1 MRYPHILMILTTLL
15 MFVLVSCEDDYYT
28 ESGYQ
33 TSLVVEGWIEDGE
46 FPVVILTRSVPIMT
60 EAIAIDSLWGY
71 VVRWATV
78 TVSCG
83 DSSVV
88 LTGKYDD
95 RYFPPYIYTTGRM
108 RGESGKVYSLN
119 VAYKEFHAEG
129 KTYIPESKPLDSL
142 RIDKV
147 ADNDTLYTITACF
160 TDNTEE
166 KNYYQF
172 FVRTGNYSRQFLA
185 AYLGS
190 VNDNVLTGYTEVPIY
205 QGHQFGKKK
214 YTPYFVSGDTVAVK
228 LAHLDSQSYSFWNEY
243 NKALSLKD
251 NMMFPKS
258 TNLPSNINGGI
269 GYWCG
274 YGITTAYTIIP

>member
-1 MRYPHILMILTTLL
+1 MKSLSVWIILLTF
-15 MFVLVSCEDDYYT
+15 MLVACEDDNHSAHEYRP
-28 ESGYQ
+28 
-33 TSLVVEGWIEDGE
+33 SLVVEGWIENGE
-46 FPVVILTRSVPIMT
+46 FPVVILTRSVPIME
-60 EAIAIDSLWGY
+60 EAVPIDNLWEY

-88 LTGKYDD
+88 LTGKYDS

-108 RGESGKVYSLN
+108 RGESGKTYSLKID
-119 VAYKEFHAEG
+119 YKEFQAEG
-129 KTYIPESKPLDSL
+129 KTYIPEPKLLDSL

-147 ADNDTLYTITACF
+147 AGNDTLYSMTACF
-160 TDNTEE
+160 TDDVAER
-166 KNYYQF
+166 NYYQF
-172 FVRTGNYSRQFLA
+172 FIKTGNQSRQFLA

-190 VNDNVLTGYTEVPIY
+190 VNDHVLTGYTEVPIH
-205 QGHQFGKKK
+205 QGHQFGKKD

-228 LAHLDSQSYSFWNEY
+228 FAHLDSLSYSFWSEY
-243 NKALSLKD
+243 DKAISLNN

-258 TNLPSNINGGI
+258 TNLPSNIHGGI

-274 YGITTAYTIIP
+274 YGITTTYVIIP